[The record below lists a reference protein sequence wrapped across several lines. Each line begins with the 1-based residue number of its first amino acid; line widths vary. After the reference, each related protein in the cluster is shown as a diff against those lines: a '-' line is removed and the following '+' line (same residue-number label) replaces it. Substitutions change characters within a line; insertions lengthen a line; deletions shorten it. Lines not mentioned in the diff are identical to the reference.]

1 MRNKMGRQNRNKLGP
16 EECVGMW
23 SADKPVA
30 GRTTQA
36 QKMIEALGE
45 KEKENK
51 QIGMCSG
58 TLPRF
63 RVLDRLVPT
72 RQKCRQK
79 TLEPHVP

>member
-16 EECVGMW
+16 KEGVGIW

-30 GRTTQA
+30 GRTTEV
-36 QKMIEALGE
+36 QKKIEAQG
-45 KEKENK
+45 EKENK
-51 QIGMCSG
+51 QIGMFSG

-63 RVLDRLVPT
+63 RVLDRLVST

-79 TLEPHVP
+79 TLEPHVS